1 MPRNKIFNPLLF
13 PDKIRILQANMYK
26 IEKNV
31 MNDRKVFLFFMSF

>member
-13 PDKIRILQANMYK
+13 PDKIRILQANMYE
-26 IEKNV
+26 IEKKV

>member
-13 PDKIRILQANMYK
+13 PDKIRILQVNVHK
-26 IEKNV
+26 KEKNV